1 MVTVFTL
8 LISCSVT
15 NIFASD
21 TNDVIE
27 EKIDISE
34 NIIDEVGEED
44 FELLSNSIT
53 VNWTVKNGVRK
64 KTKEFYKKKGS
75 TVNINLKI
83 KPGTQSVKIGYLDKD
98 QIKHYKTVKAKIDY
112 DFAIKKTGYIQVFVE
127 NNSGKTVTASGSYI
141 K

>member
-1 MVTVFTL
+1 MIKYIKIMVTVFTL

-53 VNWTVKNGVRK
+53 VN
-64 KTKEFYKKKGS
+64 
-75 TVNINLKI
+75 
-83 KPGTQSVKIGYLDKD
+83 
-98 QIKHYKTVKAKIDY
+98 
-112 DFAIKKTGYIQVFVE
+112 
-127 NNSGKTVTASGSYI
+127 
-141 K
+141 